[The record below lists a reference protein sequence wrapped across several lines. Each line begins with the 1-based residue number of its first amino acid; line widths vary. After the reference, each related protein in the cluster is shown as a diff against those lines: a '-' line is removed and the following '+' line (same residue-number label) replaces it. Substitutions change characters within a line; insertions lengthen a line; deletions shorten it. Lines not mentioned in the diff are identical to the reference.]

1 MHDGLQTL
9 LPFILIVVL
18 LVWLVFV
25 GRKRFQQAPR
35 GNVVTDRVLD
45 QRQKL
50 QHAMEQLQVNL
61 MEFGRDA
68 EARLDTKIR
77 TLSQLIQDAD
87 ERIKRMEQLTG
98 AAPSRADGEV
108 PPLHKEIYRLADEGL
123 DKVEIAR
130 RTSSTPGEVE
140 LILGLRRTRGV

>member
-68 EARLDTKIR
+68 EARLDSKIR

-87 ERIKRMEQLTG
+87 ERI
-98 AAPSRADGEV
+98 
-108 PPLHKEIYRLADEGL
+108 
-123 DKVEIAR
+123 
-130 RTSSTPGEVE
+130 
-140 LILGLRRTRGV
+140 